1 MGRAALEKI
10 NADLERRLKL
20 AIDQHKHLAPRN
32 AENHDM
38 CDNIEEEM
46 QKRLSNRNFTLL
58 RLHRAVNK
66 KPKCS
71 GRLAER
77 SSNAEIANTQMT
89 QYLDKVTADLAAS
102 KAREASHSMEVAV
115 AQTKFEEPCHTGQS

>member
-1 MGRAALEKI
+1 VWQHRGG
-10 NADLERRLKL
+10 NAKASQQQEFYIAQIAQSSQQEAEMFRQTVE
-20 AIDQHKHLAPRN
+20 QH
-32 AENHDM
+32 
-38 CDNIEEEM
+38 
-46 QKRLSNRNFTLL
+46 
-58 RLHRAVNK
+58 
-66 KPKCS
+66 
-71 GRLAER
+71 AER